1 MRRRGE
7 RAFSAGLTGAGA
19 SAGASVRKE
28 ENSKSWGT
36 VLSSSGHTLPATP
49 TKNQKTS
56 EGSVA
61 SANLLTEVH
70 IITITN
76 YMKLVGIHVEEEI
89 WQRVR
94 EKAVR
99 ERTSISAVVRG
110 YLQEWV
116 GGSQAPAREEGGV
129 SAKPVR
135 KAVSVPAKA
144 GSRKASKSE
153 PPHAGS
159 GGMYQKSVGW
169 GGIQEPVEKE

>member
-1 MRRRGE
+1 MTGKGGLGRE
-7 RAFSAGLTGAGA
+7 RVGKGA
-19 SAGASVRKE
+19 
-28 ENSKSWGT
+28 NSKSWGE
-36 VLSSSGHTLPATP
+36 VLSSSGHTLPSAP

-56 EGSVA
+56 EGSVV

-135 KAVSVPAKA
+135 KVVSVPAKA
-144 GSRKASKSE
+144 GSRKAAKSE

-159 GGMYQKSVGW
+159 GGMYRKPGGL
-169 GGIQEPVEKE
+169 GGIQGLVEKE